1 MDFFNIIKPDMV
13 NDTESMEFY
22 INYLKYKL
30 NIEIDKMYY
39 LPDWPSVA
47 QKLYDL
53 DLKNCDSDSE
63 IIKKRQL
70 LTTILGYYI
79 RFSNEPAKVS
89 LYYLDKIDENDLIQ
103 LSNLKK
109 ELRRRY
115 VINNDK
121 YYIKILNESIIDY
134 SRPLSKIDL
143 KTLETDI
150 VRVPFDTEFSVPG
163 YNMVFFNKLHFPDP
177 DISVINRESVFLNS
191 INAFDEKRLVK
202 RK

>member
-1 MDFFNIIKPDMV
+1 MYLFNIIKPDMV

-22 INYLKYKL
+22 IHYLKYKL

-39 LPDWPSVA
+39 LADWPSVA

-53 DLKNCDSDSE
+53 DLKNCDLDSE

-79 RFSNEPAKVS
+79 RFSNEPAMVS
-89 LYYLDKIDENDLIQ
+89 LYYLDKIDKNDLIQ

>member
-1 MDFFNIIKPDMV
+1 MDLFNIIKPDMV

-30 NIEIDKMYY
+30 NIEIHEMYY
-39 LPDWPSVA
+39 LPDWHLVA

-53 DLKNCDSDSE
+53 DLKNCNSDS
-63 IIKKRQL
+63 IKRKQL
-70 LTTILGYYI
+70 LTTILGYFI
-79 RFSNEPAKVS
+79 RFNDEPAMLS
-89 LYYLDKIDENDLIQ
+89 LYHLDKIDGNDLIQ
-103 LSNLKK
+103 LFNLKK

-121 YYIKILNESIIDY
+121 YYIRILNESIIDY
-134 SRPLSKIDL
+134 SKPLSEIDL
-143 KTLETDI
+143 KTLESDI
-150 VRVPFDTEFSVPG
+150 VRIPCNEEFYDPE

-177 DISVINRESVFLNS
+177 DISVINREREFLDS